1 MRPILRRWKI
11 DENLFNLF
19 ESFELDEIL
28 YMSNLFLLN
37 ENKYS
42 MQYLFFSI
50 HYNIEYIE
58 F

>member
-1 MRPILRRWKI
+1 MRPILRWWKI

-19 ESFELDEIL
+19 ESSELDEIL

-42 MQYLFFSI
+42 MQYSFFSI
-50 HYNIEYIE
+50 HCNIEYIE